1 MTEAQ
6 KICLI
11 VNLCFSKTYS
21 KAQTL
26 LLSKTVNRRKCVD
39 VRKTRKI
46 KEENE
51 MKNGLNSVAELVRN
65 AATKKLEACFGN
77 QTLVNLKTK
86 MRVAVRAAAPIF
98 GAILFN
104 LLLHE
109 AAHAQ
114 GGGPIFSGNSGNLA
128 NIIREGLK
136 LFAILLFCGGA
147 LGIGAAIWNKMWGK
161 EWGNY
166 AIGGGAAFA
175 FGTIVAV
182 IYSISQGQNVSVD
195 TNF

>member
-1 MTEAQ
+1 MKNQIFSAAR
-6 KICLI
+6 
-11 VNLCFSKTYS
+11 NLHIAAAKKLAALDRNPTMNEL
-21 KAQTL
+21 K
-26 LLSKTVNRRKCVD
+26 N
-39 VRKTRKI
+39 KTRL
-46 KEENE
+46 
-51 MKNGLNSVAELVRN
+51 M
-65 AATKKLEACFGN
+65 TKS
-77 QTLVNLKTK
+77 
-86 MRVAVRAAAPIF
+86 AAPIF
-98 GAILFN
+98 AAILFN
-104 LLLHE
+104 LVLHE
-109 AAHAQ
+109 AARAQ
-114 GGGPIFSGNSGNLA
+114 SGGPIFSGNSGNLA

-182 IYSISQGQNVSVD
+182 IYSISQGQNVAVD

>member
-1 MTEAQ
+1 MKIELYSTGAALRTAANQKIENFAENQ
-6 KICLI
+6 NLTNLKNKICL
-11 VNLCFSKTYS
+11 
-21 KAQTL
+21 
-26 LLSKTVNRRKCVD
+26 
-39 VRKTRKI
+39 
-46 KEENE
+46 
-51 MKNGLNSVAELVRN
+51 
-65 AATKKLEACFGN
+65 AA
-77 QTLVNLKTK
+77 
-86 MRVAVRAAAPIF
+86 RSSAPIF
-98 GAILFN
+98 GAILLN
-104 LLLHE
+104 LILRE

-147 LGIGAAIWNKMWGK
+147 LGVGAAIWNKMWGK

-175 FGTIVAV
+175 FGTIIAV
-182 IYSISQGQNVSVD
+182 IYSISQGQAVTVD

>member
-1 MTEAQ
+1 MTLE
-6 KICLI
+6 
-11 VNLCFSKTYS
+11 
-21 KAQTL
+21 
-26 LLSKTVNRRKCVD
+26 
-39 VRKTRKI
+39 TRKI
-46 KEENE
+46 KEVKK
-51 MKNGLNSVAELVRN
+51 MKNGLNPRVELVRN

-77 QTLVNLKTK
+77 QTLMNLKTK
-86 MRVAVRAAAPIF
+86 MRVAARAAAPIL
-98 GAILFN
+98 GAILLN
-104 LLLHE
+104 LLVHE
-109 AAHAQ
+109 AARAQ

>member
-1 MTEAQ
+1 
-6 KICLI
+6 
-11 VNLCFSKTYS
+11 
-21 KAQTL
+21 
-26 LLSKTVNRRKCVD
+26 
-39 VRKTRKI
+39 
-46 KEENE
+46 
-51 MKNGLNSVAELVRN
+51 MKNGLNSAARALSE
-65 AATKKLEACFGN
+65 AATQK
-77 QTLVNLKTK
+77 QTRANLKNK
-86 MRVAVRAAAPIF
+86 IHEAARAAAPLC
-98 GAILFN
+98 GAILLN
-104 LLLHE
+104 LLIHE

-114 GGGPIFSGNSGNLA
+114 RAGGPIFSGNSGNLA

-147 LGIGAAIWNKMWGK
+147 LGIGAAIWNKMWGQ

-182 IYSISQGQNVSVD
+182 IYSIAQGQNVAVD

>member
-1 MTEAQ
+1 MKKKLNSSASTLRTSATKKIENFVSNQ
-6 KICLI
+6 TLTNLKNKICL
-11 VNLCFSKTYS
+11 
-21 KAQTL
+21 
-26 LLSKTVNRRKCVD
+26 
-39 VRKTRKI
+39 
-46 KEENE
+46 
-51 MKNGLNSVAELVRN
+51 
-65 AATKKLEACFGN
+65 
-77 QTLVNLKTK
+77 
-86 MRVAVRAAAPIF
+86 AVKSGTPIF
-98 GAILFN
+98 GAILLN
-104 LLLHE
+104 LIIHE

-114 GGGPIFSGNSGNLA
+114 SGGPIFSGNSGNLA

-175 FGTIVAV
+175 FGTIIAV
-182 IYSISQGQNVSVD
+182 IYSISQGQAVAVD

>member
-1 MTEAQ
+1 
-6 KICLI
+6 
-11 VNLCFSKTYS
+11 
-21 KAQTL
+21 
-26 LLSKTVNRRKCVD
+26 
-39 VRKTRKI
+39 
-46 KEENE
+46 
-51 MKNGLNSVAELVRN
+51 MKNGLNSAAELVRN
-65 AATKKLEACFGN
+65 AATRKIKNCSRNE
-77 QTLVNLKTK
+77 TLTNLKNKT
-86 MRVAVRAAAPIF
+86 RLAVRAAAPILT
-98 GAILFN
+98 GILFN

>member
-1 MTEAQ
+1 
-6 KICLI
+6 
-11 VNLCFSKTYS
+11 
-21 KAQTL
+21 
-26 LLSKTVNRRKCVD
+26 
-39 VRKTRKI
+39 
-46 KEENE
+46 

-86 MRVAVRAAAPIF
+86 MRVAARATAPIF
-98 GAILFN
+98 GAILLN
-104 LLLHE
+104 LLVHE
-109 AAHAQ
+109 AARAQ
-114 GGGPIFSGNSGNLA
+114 SGGPIFSGNSGNLA

-175 FGTIVAV
+175 FGTIIAV
-182 IYSISQGQNVSVD
+182 IYSISQGQAVTVD